1 MKIYTKTGDKG
12 TSSLLGGTRV
22 SKSNERLEAYGT
34 TDELNSFIALLLSK
48 ITDKHP
54 AFSLLRKSQSLLFEI
69 GASLATEEN
78 KQHLY
83 QPSLTEQDITD
94 LESAMDQMTEGL
106 PVQKYFILPA
116 PQESVALAHVC
127 RTVCRRAERSV
138 IAIPEHTLLHP
149 LLIPYLNRLS
159 DYFFVLSRQL
169 SKDTDTDEVYWIP
182 DKK

>member
-22 SKSNERLEAYGT
+22 SKSHERLEAYGT

-48 ITDKHP
+48 IP
-54 AFSLLRKSQSLLFEI
+54 AHHTAYSILRNAQSLLFEI

-83 QPSLTEQDITD
+83 QPNLSENNI
-94 LESAMDQMTEGL
+94 LELENSMDQMTENL
-106 PVQKYFILPA
+106 PIQKHFILPA

-127 RTVCRRAERSV
+127 RTICRRAERAV
-138 IAIPEHTLLHP
+138 IAIPDKASFHP

-169 SKDTDTDEVYWIP
+169 SKDTSTEEVYWIP
-182 DKK
+182 EKK